1 MRQSNKVCDV
11 DYSLSAVLS
20 WADVTPGNAK
30 WFQLLVPQC
39 TAQTSNTDPSRSLL
53 EMQSLALPQTY

>member
-1 MRQSNKVCDV
+1 MRHSNKVRGV

-20 WADVTPGNAK
+20 WADMTPGNAK

-39 TAQTSNTDPSRSLL
+39 MAQTSNTDPSQRLL